1 MKSVTSRVVSI
12 NPGVIET
19 NIHTVTRSKIV
30 LLGNSRFANAY
41 RKYLD
46 NVPNGLPPSAVAGT
60 IVDAIASAN
69 PKLRYIIG
77 ARREKAGVRLRPYIP
92 NKLFFPGSKVI
103 DVSNFNGPPVP

>member
-1 MKSVTSRVVSI
+1 MKSHEISDFKVVSI

-92 NKLFFPGSKVI
+92 DKLFYSQVAKRLT
-103 DVSNFNGPPVP
+103 

>member
-19 NIHTVTRSKIV
+19 NIQTVTRSKIS

-46 NVPNGLPPSAVAGT
+46 NVPKWLAT
-60 IVDAIASAN
+60 KRDC
-69 PKLRYIIG
+69 
-77 ARREKAGVRLRPYIP
+77 
-92 NKLFFPGSKVI
+92 
-103 DVSNFNGPPVP
+103 

>member
-1 MKSVTSRVVSI
+1 MKQT
-12 NPGVIET
+12 P
-19 NIHTVTRSKIV
+19 TVTRSKIV

-69 PKLRYIIG
+69 PKAAVHY
-77 ARREKAGVRLRPYIP
+77 RL
-92 NKLFFPGSKVI
+92 SKRK
-103 DVSNFNGPPVP
+103 GRHQA